1 MKAIV
6 LQEIGDIVLQEFDPP
21 RIEDSGDAI
30 VRVTTSGICG
40 SDLHIIHGRDPGIRM
55 GTIMGHEFVGVI
67 QECGSSVSESE
78 IRRSS
83 RFAFYC

>member
-30 VRVTTSGICG
+30 VARNHFRN
-40 SDLHIIHGRDPGIRM
+40 LW
-55 GTIMGHEFVGVI
+55 F
-67 QECGSSVSESE
+67 
-78 IRRSS
+78 
-83 RFAFYC
+83 